1 VHGVAA
7 WFTTKL
13 CPAIVSVAVNAVLD
27 VFAGAWKVTLPV
39 PCDPLEVIV
48 NQVLLG
54 SGVELQGQAL
64 AVETVTV
71 PLPPMFGTV
80 ATVDPKV

>member
-1 VHGVAA
+1 M
-7 WFTTKL
+7 
-13 CPAIVSVAVNAVLD
+13 VSVAVSAALE
-27 VFAGAWKVTLPV
+27 VFAGALKATLPV
-39 PCDPLEVIV
+39 PCDPLDVIV

-54 SGVELQGQAL
+54 SGVELQVHAL

-71 PLPPMFGTV
+71 PLPPLVGTV